1 MISKSEVQPFL
12 GRHQDEENYEQKSQ
26 LKLVDRLRTSSTIT
40 KSVAGFVLLVTY
52 TLLVT
57 CATNIVVNRA
67 GVSINNGKI
76 T

>member
-57 CATNIVVNRA
+57 CATNIVVNRS